1 MKVAILAMLYEIRWH
16 GRGGQG
22 AITAAQIIAEA
33 AYYYHDKYITASP
46 SFGAERR
53 GAPITASTRISDEKI
68 RLRSPIVNPD
78 IVVVLDETLLRDV
91 DVTAGL
97 KKDGIL
103 IINSPKHPNELKLK
117 RNDIKIATADA
128 TKVALDLKLRSAGLL
143 VMNTPILG
151 AVVRA
156 TQLGINL
163 DDILNTIKK
172 HFPGTNGERNAE
184 GAKRTYDITVFE
196 E

>member
-1 MKVAILAMLYEIRWH
+1 MLYEIRWH

-53 GAPITASTRISDEKI
+53 GAPITASTRISDENI

-97 KKDGIL
+97 KKDSIL
-103 IINSPKHPNELKLK
+103 IVNSPKQPRELNLK
-117 RNDIKIATADA
+117 RNDIKVATADA
-128 TKVALDLKLRSAGLL
+128 TKVALDLNLRSAGLL

-156 TQLGINL
+156 TQLGVSL

-172 HFPGTNGERNAE
+172 HFPGTNGEINAE
-184 GAKRTYDITVFE
+184 GAKRTYEITIFE
-196 E
+196 SE